1 MFCALQSSPK
11 VRLRALWTA
20 LAIGAVVVALLFG
33 IYASTGVLG
42 DNEHVV
48 VPGKLYRSA
57 QLSTSEL
64 DRMIAEHHLA
74 SVVSLRKSDP
84 PAPELVQEQEHLDR
98 LGLAHDNVPL
108 SPLKMPRPDALVSLL
123 ARFDQGPYPML
134 VHCEEGADRTGLA
147 MVIWLVV
154 YEGRS
159 VADARAQELS
169 WRSGHF
175 AFGQAHAMDDFFDL
189 YERTSAGSDLRTWI
203 RDTYP
208 HLFDSHPTKRA
219 DVAFTHDRG

>member
-1 MFCALQSSPK
+1 M
-11 VRLRALWTA
+11 WTA
-20 LAIGAVVVALLFG
+20 VAIGTAALSIAFG

-48 VPGKLYRSA
+48 VPGKLFRSA

-64 DRMIAEHHLA
+64 DRMIAEHHIQ
-74 SVVSLRKSDP
+74 SVVSLRKADP
-84 PAPELVQEQEHLDR
+84 PAPELVREQEHLDR
-98 LGLAHDNVPL
+98 LGITRDNVPM
-108 SPLKMPRPDALVSLL
+108 SPQKLPRPDALASLL
-123 ARFDQGPYPML
+123 ARFDAGPYPMI

-175 AFGQAHAMDDFFDL
+175 SFGQAHAMDDFFDL
-189 YERTSAGSDLRTWI
+189 YQRTSRGAGLRTWI

-208 HLFDSHPTKRA
+208 RLFDGHSTPRA
-219 DVAFTHDRG
+219 DVVLAHDRG